1 MSNPPPAETTEMN
14 GDHFDILRFNI
25 PSAKICAKTSPEA
38 DLRPGS
44 MFLSVRKLTSVHPE
58 TPEGANW
65 SFQFINEQFA
75 ARSRKPRDCA
85 EAYFTYA
92 AQEIPKIDVE
102 IVAKGHLWMETNQI
116 PS

>member
-1 MSNPPPAETTEMN
+1 
-14 GDHFDILRFNI
+14 
-25 PSAKICAKTSPEA
+25 
-38 DLRPGS
+38 
-44 MFLSVRKLTSVHPE
+44 VVVSVHPE

-75 ARSRKPRDCA
+75 ARSRKSRDCA

-102 IVAKGHLWMETNQI
+102 IVAKGHLWMET
-116 PS
+116 S

>member
-1 MSNPPPAETTEMN
+1 M
-14 GDHFDILRFNI
+14 
-25 PSAKICAKTSPEA
+25 PSAKICAKTYGEA
-38 DLRPGS
+38 DLSPNS
-44 MFLSVRKLTSVHPE
+44 LFLFAWKLTSVHPE

-75 ARSRKPRDCA
+75 ARSRKSRDCA

-116 PS
+116 PSQLQVHNGMIFARAQAGRAD